1 MLTISCSQLIIANQG
16 IEMLIVDW
24 TEAGDA
30 IIFEALS
37 DYMCEIA
44 IISGRSGGTSQNSVT
59 PKSSVDRN

>member
-1 MLTISCSQLIIANQG
+1 
-16 IEMLIVDW
+16 MLIVDW